1 MYYVVVALYM
11 WCAGVAAEALA
22 SKHSATAAF
31 ALGMLWPFY
40 VVRALWRVA
49 FDD

>member
-1 MYYVVVALYM
+1 MYCVVVALYM

-22 SKHSATAAF
+22 RKHSATAAF

-40 VVRALWRVA
+40 VARVLWRAA